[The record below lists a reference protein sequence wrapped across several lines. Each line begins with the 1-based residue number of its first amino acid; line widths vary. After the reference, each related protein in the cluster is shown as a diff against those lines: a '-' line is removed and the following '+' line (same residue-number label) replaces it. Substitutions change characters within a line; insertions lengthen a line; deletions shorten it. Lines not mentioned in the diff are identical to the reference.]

1 MKSISKLTAILLFF
15 SISSCT
21 FAQEIEVDPELKQ
34 APSLITKN
42 DTLQITDSGDVFVFV
57 ENAPEFPGGDEA
69 RIKYL
74 QENIQYPKEAKEAG
88 IQGTVFV
95 TFVVE
100 KDGRITNVKVLRGVG
115 GGLDEES
122 VRVIRNMPRWK
133 PGTQRGKAVR
143 VQYNMPI
150 RYILAD
156 DNATK
161 PLTKKEKKAL
171 KKKQKAE
178 AKAKKKAEKAASTN

>member
-1 MKSISKLTAILLFF
+1 MKSISKLTTILLFLF
-15 SISSCT
+15 ISSCT
-21 FAQEIEVDPELKQ
+21 FAQEIEVDPELEQ

-42 DTLQITDSGDVFVFV
+42 DTLLTDSGDVFVFV
-57 ENAPEFPGGDEA
+57 ENQPEFPGGDEA

-74 QENIQYPKEAKEAG
+74 QENIQYPEEAYKAG
-88 IQGTVFV
+88 VQGTVFV
-95 TFVVE
+95 TFVIE

-150 RYILAD
+150 RFILAD

>member
-1 MKSISKLTAILLFF
+1 MKSISKLTTILLFLF
-15 SISSCT
+15 ISNLA
-21 FAQEIEVDPELKQ
+21 FAQEIEVDPELEQ

-42 DTLQITDSGDVFVFV
+42 DTLQITDSGEVFVFV
-57 ENAPEFPGGDEA
+57 EDGPEFPGGEDA

-74 QENIQYPKEAKEAG
+74 QENIHYPKEAIEAG
-88 IQGTVFV
+88 VQGTVYI

-100 KDGRITNVKVLRGVG
+100 KDGRITNVKVLRGLG

-122 VRVIRNMPRWK
+122 VRVIKNMPIWE
-133 PGTQRGKAVR
+133 PGRQRGKAIR

-150 RYILAD
+150 RFMLAD
-156 DNATK
+156 DSTTK